1 MKLGWTQNKTKK
13 NNRRKG
19 QKMLSLYSSI
29 QKRRGRRCNAK
40 KVRHLVFVL
49 GISLFLVGLTF
60 ATGKWA
66 LNVLFFKNP
75 RYALARVEIEAQG
88 KLKKEQVLYWA
99 DIPAEANVLALD
111 LKAIQKRLELQS
123 GVQTAEVRRELPDRL
138 VIHVTERRPL
148 ARVVIPRLLEESEN
162 FYYTIDQE
170 GLIMR
175 PRSGEDFHNLP
186 EIRGI
191 SSDDIVVGERV
202 ELGEIYSAIYL
213 LSLMERKID
222 RMDFKL
228 QSIDLS
234 NPNFLEVSLFDG
246 GKVRFSASSSQL
258 KTQLERFEKILNYC
272 EGINRKLLH
281 ADLTVQRN
289 VPVTF
294 FPMES

>member
-1 MKLGWTQNKTKK
+1 
-13 NNRRKG
+13 
-19 QKMLSLYSSI
+19 MLSLYSSI
-29 QKRRGRRCNAK
+29 QKRRGNRYNAK
-40 KVRHLVFVL
+40 RARYLIFVL
-49 GISLFLVGLTF
+49 GIGLLLIGLTF
-60 ATGKWA
+60 TAGKWA
-66 LNVLFFKNP
+66 LNWMFFKNP
-75 RYALARVEIEAQG
+75 RYALAQVEIEAQG

-111 LKAIQKRLELQS
+111 LKAIQKRLESQS
-123 GVQTAEVRRELPDRL
+123 AVQTAEVKRELPDRL
-138 VIHVTERRPL
+138 VICVTERRPL
-148 ARVVIPRLLEESEN
+148 ARIVVKGLLDESED

-175 PRSGEDFHNLP
+175 PRVGEKIYHLP
-186 EIRGI
+186 EIRGLN
-191 SSDDIVVGERV
+191 SDKIVLGERV

-213 LSLMERKID
+213 LSLMERRID

-228 QSIDLS
+228 KSIDLS
-234 NPNFLEVSLFDG
+234 NPNFLEVSLSDG
-246 GKVRFSASSSQL
+246 GKARFSASSNQL

-272 EGINRKLLH
+272 EEINRKLLR

>member
-1 MKLGWTQNKTKK
+1 
-13 NNRRKG
+13 
-19 QKMLSLYSSI
+19 
-29 QKRRGRRCNAK
+29 
-40 KVRHLVFVL
+40 
-49 GISLFLVGLTF
+49 
-60 ATGKWA
+60 
-66 LNVLFFKNP
+66 
-75 RYALARVEIEAQG
+75 
-88 KLKKEQVLYWA
+88 
-99 DIPAEANVLALD
+99 
-111 LKAIQKRLELQS
+111 
-123 GVQTAEVRRELPDRL
+123 
-138 VIHVTERRPL
+138 
-148 ARVVIPRLLEESEN
+148 
-162 FYYTIDQE
+162 
-170 GLIMR
+170 MR